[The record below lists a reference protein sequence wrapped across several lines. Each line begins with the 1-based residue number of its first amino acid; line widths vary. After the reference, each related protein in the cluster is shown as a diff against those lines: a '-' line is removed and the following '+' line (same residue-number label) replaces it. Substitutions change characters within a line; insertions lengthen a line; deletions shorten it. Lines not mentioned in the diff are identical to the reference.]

1 MSLSK
6 LHPTKIAEIC
16 NGYWLNE
23 DIPQFAFHH
32 VVIDSRQMAG
42 NSLFIALKGAHKDGH
57 DFLASLADHPEH
69 GAMVNKPHPEINL
82 PQLVVADVEASFQ
95 ALAKFVAHNSAP
107 AKSPSLA
114 LLAKQ
119 ALKI

>member
-6 LHPTKIAEIC
+6 LRPTKIAEIC

-42 NSLFIALKGAHKDGH
+42 NSLFIALKGAHRTWRIYR
-57 DFLASLADHPEH
+57 FAFRCFFVFFSH
-69 GAMVNKPHPEINL
+69 GAVNRAQWLCVGAI
-82 PQLVVADVEASFQ
+82 
-95 ALAKFVAHNSAP
+95 
-107 AKSPSLA
+107 PSETE
-114 LLAKQ
+114 
-119 ALKI
+119 